1 MGLINTNMFSSF
13 RYRRERDIKTQTQ
26 VIGME
31 NVNSKYSNV
40 NYANPS
46 YDPSSAPDDAGPET
60 TGLPPPSPNG
70 LDGVQTFSD
79 EKPLIT

>member
-1 MGLINTNMFSSF
+1 MNLQA
-13 RYRRERDIKTQTQ
+13 QT
-26 VIGME
+26 IGME
-31 NVNSKYSNV
+31 NVNSKFSNV

-46 YDPSSAPDDAGPET
+46 YDPSSAPENDSAET

-70 LDGVQTFSD
+70 IDSLQNFSD